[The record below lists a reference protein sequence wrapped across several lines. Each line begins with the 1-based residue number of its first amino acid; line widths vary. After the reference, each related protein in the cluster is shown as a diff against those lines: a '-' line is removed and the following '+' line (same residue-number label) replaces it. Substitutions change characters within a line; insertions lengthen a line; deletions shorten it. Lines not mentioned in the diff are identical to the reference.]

1 MARTVDPVA
10 HSARREAYLDAAQ
23 RIIQTKGYE
32 ALSIQDVLDATGTS
46 KGAFYH
52 YFGGKTALLDAIVA
66 RMVDTAAPGL
76 AAAGGS
82 ALDRLDGVFA
92 GLATVK
98 AGQRDL
104 ILAMIRVWMS
114 DENAVMREHFR
125 RRAIAALTPPLAEII
140 RQGADEGVFDV
151 TDPDSTAGVFA
162 AMVLGANETA
172 TALIGQHA
180 TYEQVIDRLGA
191 FGTAFERVLG
201 AAPGALR
208 FDRRLDTVRE
218 WFDAIA

>member
-10 HSARREAYLDAAQ
+10 HSTRRDAFLDAAQ

-32 ALSIQDVLDATGTS
+32 ALSIQDVLDATGAS

-52 YFGGKTALLDAIVA
+52 YFGGKAALLDAIVA
-66 RMVDTAAPGL
+66 RMVDQGAARFPPP
-76 AAAGGS
+76 GGS
-82 ALDRLDGVFA
+82 ALHRLDAVFG
-92 GLATVK
+92 GLADFK
-98 AGQRDL
+98 AGQKDL
-104 ILAMIRVWMS
+104 IVAMIRVWMS
-114 DENAVMREHFR
+114 DENAVVREHFR
-125 RRAIAALTPPLAEII
+125 RRAIAAITPVLAEII
-140 RQGADEGVFDV
+140 RQGAAEGVFAV
-151 TDPDSTAGVFA
+151 TDPDATAAVFA
-162 AMVLGANETA
+162 AMVLGANEAT
-172 TALIGQHA
+172 TALIGEHA

-208 FDRRLDTVRE
+208 FDRRLDAVRE